1 MVDDLFNF
9 DISDTGIEDDSEA
22 SSDESQLDSTKGGSC
37 SKKVVGVDDYQ
48 CSDGQCHK
56 TPETPKYKMEIEKN
70 DLPEN
75 WWDKLPDFD
84 PRVYDAI
91 SLEQAS
97 ACVSHVF
104 DTDIPELEHK
114 MMARAFRKTCP
125 KTKVQV
131 PRTSAKKPNEI
142 RYDTKIDDFIKKD
155 ETY

>member
-9 DISDTGIEDDSEA
+9 DISDTGIEDGSEA

-91 SLEQAS
+91 SLEQA
-97 ACVSHVF
+97 
-104 DTDIPELEHK
+104 
-114 MMARAFRKTCP
+114 
-125 KTKVQV
+125 
-131 PRTSAKKPNEI
+131 
-142 RYDTKIDDFIKKD
+142 
-155 ETY
+155 